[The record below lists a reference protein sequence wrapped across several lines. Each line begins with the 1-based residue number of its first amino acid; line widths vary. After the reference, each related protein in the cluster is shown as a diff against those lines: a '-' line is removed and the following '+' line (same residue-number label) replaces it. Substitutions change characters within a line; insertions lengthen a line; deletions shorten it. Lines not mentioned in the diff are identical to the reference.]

1 MSDELIK
8 LKTPLTENDVARLK
22 SGDRVL
28 LSGVVYTARDA
39 AHKRLIESIQQGA
52 PLPFK
57 LEGAVI
63 YYCGP
68 SPAPPG
74 RVIGAAGPT
83 TSYRMDPYTPELLKL
98 GLKGTIGKGQ
108 RSDYVKEALVRY
120 RAVYFAA
127 TGGAGA
133 LLSMRIRS
141 AKVIAYP
148 DLGPEAVRELVVED
162 FPLIVV
168 NDIYGNDLYEEGKR
182 KYRSLT

>member
-57 LEGAVI
+57 LKGAVI

-74 RVIGAAGPT
+74 RVIGA
-83 TSYRMDPYTPELLKL
+83 
-98 GLKGTIGKGQ
+98 
-108 RSDYVKEALVRY
+108 YVKGLYNGNLLDILEPGMAALFAPEIIDNTRFPIEWLEQLIKCYTGKERDDFY
-120 RAVYFAA
+120 RQLF
-127 TGGAGA
+127 
-133 LLSMRIRS
+133 S
-141 AKVIAYP
+141 KVLCTNACT
-148 DLGPEAVRELVVED
+148 L
-162 FPLIVV
+162 
-168 NDIYGNDLYEEGKR
+168 
-182 KYRSLT
+182 